1 MAKPLTVTDDSF
13 DSNVIKN
20 SLPVI
25 VDFWASWCPP
35 CRIIGPILEEIA
47 EEYDGKVVVGKVD
60 VDNNQS
66 LAQKYGIRS
75 IPTILFFK
83 GGEVKDQVI
92 GALPKSEF
100 VSRLDTLLK
109 EN

>member
-1 MAKPLTVTDDSF
+1 MAKPLTVTDDTF
-13 DSNVIKN
+13 DSNVMKN

-25 VDFWASWCPP
+25 VDFWAAWCPP

-47 EEYDGKVVVGKVD
+47 GEYDGKVIVCKVD

-66 LAQKYGIRS
+66 LAQKYGVRS

-83 GGEVKDQVI
+83 DGEVKDQAI
-92 GALPKSEF
+92 GALPKSEL
-100 VSRLDTLLK
+100 VSRLDAIIK

>member
-13 DSNVIKN
+13 DPDVMKN

-25 VDFWASWCPP
+25 VDFWALWCPP

-47 EEYDGKVVVGKVD
+47 EEYDGKVVVCKVD

-100 VSRLDTLLK
+100 VSRVDTVLK